1 MNEIL
6 KWLEEEKEIVC
17 ELIKIDNDVMNTKY
31 SYEYYYDLFNSI
43 LNNDMESFEIN
54 ESTIFVTE
62 GEVVFTLEI
71 LRRINTTHSV
81 VIFINQGNIAMNKWL
96 MNKYY
101 DLTNNK
107 NVLLDDSINYNK
119 YISKGFKVFPV
130 GEYEMISQTLEDFYD
145 KQ

>member
-1 MNEIL
+1 
-6 KWLEEEKEIVC
+6 
-17 ELIKIDNDVMNTKY
+17 
-31 SYEYYYDLFNSI
+31 
-43 LNNDMESFEIN
+43 
-54 ESTIFVTE
+54 
-62 GEVVFTLEI
+62 LEI

-107 NVLLDDSINYNK
+107 NVLLDDSVNYNK